1 LAPREASLAY
11 KDGPDCE
18 RGDTNYEPKRIV
30 PAGDVG
36 ETSRFSLTQQPLN
49 LLMVASEAVP
59 YAKTGGLADV
69 TGALPLELARLGH
82 DVILLLPRYRCLIES
97 GRSFRPVCRLRVP
110 TSQGP
115 VDTLVEEDILP
126 AGQGDCQLRVW
137 TIRNEALFDRPGLY
151 QHLGVDYPDNLERF
165 SFFCRA
171 TIEVMAYLRAARRWN
186 THLLHL
192 HDWQTALCA
201 VYLNTVAR
209 DRQDV
214 GAPEVRTVLTL
225 HNVGYQGLFPGAQ
238 FKNTG
243 LPPSLFKPE
252 ALEYYGSVNLL
263 KGGIVFADYI
273 TTVSPTYA
281 REILTPEFGFGL
293 EGVLRNREDQLLGI
307 LNGIDVDRWNPE
319 TDSYLPANY
328 SVIDRSGK
336 LVCKR
341 SLQREFQL
349 PETSVPV
356 LGVIGR
362 LTSQKGLDLVATIL
376 PQLMAM
382 ELQLVILGTGEPDLE
397 AKFKALQARY
407 PHRMGLRIGFDEG
420 LAHRIEGGA
429 DVFVMPSRYEPCGL
443 SQLYS
448 LRYGTVPVVR
458 KTGGLADT
466 VVPLN
471 QQARQAGPATGFHIE
486 EDRADALLAVLR
498 DALSAY
504 QDRSIWE
511 QLVEAGMATDV
522 SWARSANDYDRLFVS
537 LVRRWQP
544 RVS

>member
-1 LAPREASLAY
+1 M
-11 KDGPDCE
+11 
-18 RGDTNYEPKRIV
+18 
-30 PAGDVG
+30 
-36 ETSRFSLTQQPLN
+36 TQQPLN
-49 LLMVASEAVP
+49 LLIVASEAVP
-59 YAKTGGLADV
+59 YAKTGGLADL
-69 TGALPLELARLGH
+69 TGALPLALAKLGH
-82 DVILLLPRYRCLIES
+82 DVILLLPRYRGMNES

-110 TSQGP
+110 TPHGP
-115 VDTLVEEDILP
+115 VDTLVEEDILS
-126 AGQGDCQLRVW
+126 AGQGDYGLRVW
-137 TIRNEALFDRPGLY
+137 TIRNEGLFDRPGLY
-151 QHLGVDYPDNLERF
+151 QHQGLDYPDNLERF
-165 SFFCRA
+165 SFFCLA
-171 TIEVMAYLRAARRWN
+171 TIEVMAHLRTTCRWN

-201 VYLNTVAR
+201 VYLNTPLAR

-225 HNVGYQGLFPGAQ
+225 HNVGYQGHFPAGQ
-238 FKNTG
+238 FENTG
-243 LPPSLFKPE
+243 LPPSLFNPE
-252 ALEYYGSVNLL
+252 ALEFYGSVNLL

-293 EGVLRNREDQLLGI
+293 DGVLRNREGQLMGI

-319 TDSYLPANY
+319 SDSYLPANY
-328 SVIDRSGK
+328 SMIDRSGK
-336 LVCKR
+336 LLCKR
-341 SLQREFQL
+341 LLQREFQL
-349 PETSVPV
+349 PEKSVPV
-356 LGVIGR
+356 LGVIAR
-362 LTSQKGLDLVATIL
+362 LTSQKGLDLVATII

-382 ELQLVILGTGEPDLE
+382 DLQLVILGTGEPDLE
-397 AKFKALQARY
+397 AKFTALQARY
-407 PHRMGLRIGFDEG
+407 PHHMGLRIGFDEG

-429 DVFVMPSRYEPCGL
+429 DMFVMPSRYEPCGL

-471 QQARQAGPATGFHIE
+471 PQAWQVARATGFHFE

-498 DALSAY
+498 SAVDVY
-504 QDRSIWE
+504 RDRSRWE
-511 QLVEAGMATDV
+511 QLVEAGMTTDV

-537 LVRRWQP
+537 LVRRGQP
-544 RVS
+544 RVL